1 MNKVDQQAAF
11 ILKSQTFNETSS
23 IHQVFTQQFG
33 ILSLISKGS
42 KASKSK
48 VGSSLQAFNAL
59 SLSWRGKAELKT
71 ITSVE
76 QSEYI
81 QQLTGNALFCGFYI
95 NELLLNFLHKH
106 DPHPELFGEYNVIL
120 KQLAAND
127 NIEANLRQFEK
138 KLLNAIGYAVLLDY
152 DAITEQAISADMH
165 YHYQPQQGATITAL
179 SEQANVYSGSML
191 INLNHN
197 QLSNKTELRQ
207 AKRLMRLL
215 IDYHLGGKILKSR
228 ELFGKIK
235 TNH

>member
-23 IHQVFTQQFG
+23 IYQVFTQQFG

-120 KQLAAND
+120 KQLATNN

-152 DAITEQAISADMH
+152 DAVTEQAISADMH
-165 YHYQPQQGATITAL
+165 YHYRPQQGATITAL
-179 SEQANVYSGSML
+179 SEQVNVYSGNML
-191 INLNHN
+191 INLNNN
-197 QLSNKTELRQ
+197 QLSDKNELRQ
-207 AKRLMRLL
+207 AKRLMRSL
-215 IDYHLGGKILKSR
+215 IDYHLGGKIIKSR

-235 TNH
+235 TTH